1 MKPMRQDNA
10 AASRILY
17 TPTKIGDPWASETMR
32 IFIRILLGCCV
43 GVFSQTS
50 IATLLPYTKSTENV
64 VFHIGITLSSSL
76 VLIGLNWFSAQQRI
90 WNTKGKDASHA
101 SPNTQNGVRQ
111 QLRHVD
117 SISLYF
123 AHSNQ
128 MHLQIFTHSTL
139 SSILFAIEV
148 FPPFS
153 SICLGASQIAST
165 RSSAATVRTYN
176 QG

>member
-1 MKPMRQDNA
+1 MQLRRNNA

-43 GVFSQTS
+43 GTFSQTS
-50 IATLLPYTKSTENV
+50 IATLLLYTKSTENV

-76 VLIGLNWFSAQQRI
+76 VLIGLNWFSAQQRKRK
-90 WNTKGKDASHA
+90 TKSKDASHT

-111 QLRHVD
+111 QLRHAD
-117 SISLYF
+117 SISLCF
-123 AHSNQ
+123 AHSHQ
-128 MHLQIFTHSTL
+128 MYLQIFTYPTL

-148 FPPFS
+148 LPPFS
-153 SICLGASQIAST
+153 SICLGSSEIAST